1 VLLQWFRLVAALI
14 TGLLI
19 VAPATAS
26 DAPSAF
32 GCDLPI
38 RIAFSESGALY
49 HQGVGIDQ
57 DVITELAARTGCK
70 FAPVVL
76 PREQIWRQFNQRA
89 VDMTTGA
96 RENAERDKFAYFV
109 PYIGLKTVIISGT
122 GIATQIR
129 SFDDV
134 LAHSEWRIG
143 VVTGFFY
150 GAYYD
155 YRLHGLRD
163 QYRIITYPDQQKLYN
178 GLQHNDIQVIL
189 GQSINYAFYLP
200 LDRDQ
205 QNFVMFDSSPSPA
218 APYNLVFRDD
228 RFTPTMVDA
237 WTRVIEKMRLDGT
250 LEKIYRRHVSA
261 DVARYLLEF

>member
-1 VLLQWFRLVAALI
+1 VLLQWFRLVTAPI

-19 VAPATAS
+19 VAPAAAS
-26 DAPSAF
+26 GTPSVF

-38 RIAFSESGALY
+38 HIAFAESGALY
-49 HQGVGIDQ
+49 HQGVGIDP

-70 FAPVVL
+70 FDPVVL
-76 PREQIWRQFNQRA
+76 PREQIWRQFNQGA

-96 RENAERDKFAYFV
+96 RETAERDKFAYFV

-134 LAHSEWRIG
+134 LAHPEWRIG
-143 VVTGFFY
+143 IVTGFFY

-155 YRLHGLRD
+155 YRLHGLRE
-163 QYRIITYPDQQKLYN
+163 QYRIITYPDQQKLYS
-178 GLQHNDIQVIL
+178 GLKHDDIQVVL
-189 GQSINYAFYLP
+189 GQSINYTFYFP
-200 LDRDQ
+200 LESDQ
-205 QNFVMFDSSPSPA
+205 QNFVMFDSSPSPP

-261 DVARYLLEF
+261 GIAQYLLDF